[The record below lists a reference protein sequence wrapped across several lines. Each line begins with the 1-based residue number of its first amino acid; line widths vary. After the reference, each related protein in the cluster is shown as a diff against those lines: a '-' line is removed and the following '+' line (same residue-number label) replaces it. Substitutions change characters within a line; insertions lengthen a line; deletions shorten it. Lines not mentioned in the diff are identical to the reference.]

1 MTWDCPGTADNPT
14 KPQTGHAYI
23 RLLYERPDRE
33 SVRERSFAQHFRGK
47 RMTGPCGV
55 SPGLP
60 SLIAWLGSHRFTP
73 KPHGC
78 NQRLLGKAPAPSAS
92 PNGPIRCLRLKAAR
106 RGIVC
111 VTRVDGLLV
120 GGPRTVHIALL
131 REQEPEVECRQ
142 SGLVD
147 ITGVDSLCEGGP
159 RAV

>member
-1 MTWDCPGTADNPT
+1 
-14 KPQTGHAYI
+14 
-23 RLLYERPDRE
+23 
-33 SVRERSFAQHFRGK
+33 
-47 RMTGPCGV
+47 
-55 SPGLP
+55 
-60 SLIAWLGSHRFTP
+60 
-73 KPHGC
+73 
-78 NQRLLGKAPAPSAS
+78 
-92 PNGPIRCLRLKAAR
+92 
-106 RGIVC
+106 